1 MPSPGLN
8 RESLFGLASEFRS
21 LPEQPNS
28 CWAES
33 SSGWRRA
40 LVLYVPPPRGR
51 ACCGACSLH
60 TEKRPLVH
68 TEQEPPASPPH
79 PPPSCTLQSLWVCGS
94 AKRLQDTRICNSRVG
109 YRVCACTEPH
119 AKRDAAVL
127 LGGKQGRVETAPAA
141 LIPEGRMRR
150 NKALNDSKNYLE
162 AARLRG
168 KISSGSSGWTAP
180 TSGTCLCT
188 H

>member
-1 MPSPGLN
+1 MQLDLLYKGLPSAKADTRKVGVQIHSN
-8 RESLFGLASEFRS
+8 AISFIQHEGRSGGEGAS
-21 LPEQPNS
+21 
-28 CWAES
+28 
-33 SSGWRRA
+33 
-40 LVLYVPPPRGR
+40 Y
-51 ACCGACSLH
+51 
-60 TEKRPLVH
+60 T
-68 TEQEPPASPPH
+68 SPPSASLLH
-79 PPPSCTLQSLWVCGS
+79 PTVTLGVWQCQEVAGHEDLH
-94 AKRLQDTRICNSRVG
+94 LQGGR

-150 NKALNDSKNYLE
+150 NKALNDSKKYLE